1 MNEFLDILLDAAI
14 DTLKLI
20 PFLFAAYLL
29 LEYIEHKSS
38 KKLSEFLT
46 NSKFGVPG
54 GAVLGCI
61 PQCGMSVAASHIFAS
76 GALGAGTLV
85 AVFLSTSDEA
95 VPVLLANIQSAGIIL
110 PLILLK
116 VAFAVLAGYLF
127 DLIFRKMRF
136 KGGHKSGDGCEQCE
150 EIHEAHDHEC
160 GEKCESNI
168 FVSAIKRSLSVI
180 IFIFAVT
187 LLMGIAVHF
196 IGEENI
202 TAFAEQNKYLQPL
215 FAALIG
221 LIPNCAS
228 SVILTELLVSGTITF
243 GAAFAGLSVGAGIG
257 YAALFAANRHF
268 KENIVI
274 ICYCFTASVLAG
286 MLITAAEALF

>member
-1 MNEFLDILLDAAI
+1 MNEFLEVLLDAVI
-14 DTLKLI
+14 DTLKLV

-29 LEYIEHKSS
+29 LEYIEHRSS
-38 KKLSEFLT
+38 KKLSDFLT

-76 GALGAGTLV
+76 GAIGGGTLV

-95 VPVLLANIQSAGIIL
+95 VPVLLANIKSVGIII

-116 VAFAVLAGYLF
+116 VAFAVIAGYIF
-127 DLIFRKMRF
+127 DLIFRKVRF
-136 KGGHKSGDGCEQCE
+136 KGGHKGDHDCDRCE
-150 EIHEAHDHEC
+150 EIHEAHDHKC

-168 FVSAIKRSLSVI
+168 FVSALKRSLSVI
-180 IFIFAVT
+180 GFIFAVT
-187 LLMGIAVHF
+187 LVMSVAVWL

-202 TAFAEQNKYLQPL
+202 AAFAEQNKYLQPL
-215 FAALIG
+215 FAALVG

-243 GAAFAGLSVGAGIG
+243 GAAFSGLSVGAGIG
-257 YAALFAANRHF
+257 YAAMFAANKHP
-268 KENIVI
+268 KENLLI
-274 ICYCFTASVLAG
+274 IAYCFTASVLAG

>member
-1 MNEFLDILLDAAI
+1 MKEFLDILLDAAI

-29 LEYIEHKSS
+29 LEYIEHRSS
-38 KKLSEFLT
+38 KKLSDFLGS
-46 NSKFGVPG
+46 SKFGVPG

-76 GALGAGTLV
+76 GALSAGTLI
-85 AVFLSTSDEA
+85 AVFISTSDEA
-95 VPVLLANIQSAGIIL
+95 IPVLLANIRSAGIIL
-110 PLILLK
+110 PLMLLK
-116 VAFAVLAGYLF
+116 VAFAVIAGYLF
-127 DLIFRKMRF
+127 DLIFRRMHF
-136 KGGHKSGDGCEQCE
+136 KGGHKPEEGCGQCE

-160 GEKCESNI
+160 CEKCESNI
-168 FVSAIKRSLSVI
+168 FVSAVKRSLSVI
-180 IFIFAVT
+180 AFIFAVT

-196 IGEENI
+196 IGEENLA
-202 TAFAEQNKYLQPL
+202 AFTEQNKYLQPL

-257 YAALFAANRHF
+257 YAALFAANRHL
-268 KENIVI
+268 KENLII
-274 ICYCFTASVLAG
+274 ICYCFSLSVIVG